1 MKILIHYL
9 IFLFLGVSLVAC
21 SQRKET
27 MITQNPSITANNIVE
42 ELTKQVKHYSKEPS
56 YFISYGNEMCYF
68 EIFIND
74 ILAFKNFHQP
84 LSSSAFEINPYIFK
98 SGSQKLTYKLYSVGK
113 TEYSKTNQTTF
124 GKDTRLSLKITVAD
138 NKQRERAGD
147 KNMEFVTPVNISK
160 DEYGNESELFVAT
173 GKDYYEGSFTFE
185 AEVPYELE
193 GFDDAQD
200 LRKMDPKELEKKL
213 INEYAVIK
221 NIYQNKEYDNIA
233 KISFYNLKNQF
244 VAKYDDEKYIKDVWK
259 MLMDAYKE
267 PSFEMQPIE
276 NQKMV
281 FFADGKLV
289 ALMQSTTDNRL
300 RGNTALW
307 AKVNHDGGLRP
318 MFCNRY
324 FYIPKG
330 KTKFE
335 VY

>member
-1 MKILIHYL
+1 MKKTLI
-9 IFLFLGVSLVAC
+9 LVALFTIAQGC
-21 SQRKET
+21 TQKNKT
-27 MITQNPSITANNIVE
+27 MITQNPSITADNIVD
-42 ELTKQVKHYSKEPS
+42 ELTKQVKHYPS
-56 YFISYGNEMCYF
+56 EKIYNFRYENFNCFI
-68 EIFIND
+68 EIFVND
-74 ILAFKNFHQP
+74 ILIYKDFTDSKAGSGFD
-84 LSSSAFEINPYIFK
+84 INPCIFK
-98 SGSQKLTYKLYSVGK
+98 SGLQKVTYKMYPA
-113 TEYSKTNQTTF
+113 
-124 GKDTRLSLKITVAD
+124 KDNNLNKFEENTYLTLQLESYDLKNESAD
-138 NKQRERAGD
+138 DIIYKIH
-147 KNMEFVTPVNISK
+147 KTPVTIVK

-193 GFDDAQD
+193 GFEDAQD